1 MFRLA
6 RDVRYGVRNFVRGR
20 SVTVLVVL
28 AFALG
33 IGITT
38 AVFSIFNAVL
48 LTPLPYPDSGELVAV
63 YDTQPAC
70 ATCPASVRKYREWK
84 ARNRVFAAIGGSA
97 PASLVLTGHGDPE
110 RIAGMM
116 TTASLVDVLRIPPA
130 LGRWYTDAEDQAG
143 GPKVVVLS
151 HRFWTRRL
159 NGDAQSI
166 GSTLVLDGQPYEILG
181 VMPEGFAHRNAELF
195 VPLQRPVNP
204 ADRAHFLSIFAR
216 LEKGVTLDRATTG
229 MRALGQT
236 LAPEFAQNHGIDVR
250 SLYEATV
257 GDIRTPLRVL
267 LGAVFL
273 VLLIACAN
281 VANLL
286 LASGLAR
293 RRELAIRL
301 ALGAGRGD
309 LARQLTAEA
318 LVLAAAG
325 GAIGVLLASW
335 AVRTFV
341 VLAGNTLPRA
351 ATVQIDGRVIAFA
364 AGLSLLVGVVCGLW
378 PLVRLG
384 TRQLASAV
392 RDGDTRT
399 GSGAGSTFGNGLVV
413 AEIALAYALLVGAGL
428 LVKNLMLLEGRDAGI
443 ETARVVAFDVA
454 PAGPRY
460 ADQERVAGFYRELLD
475 RLRSTGGVQSAGAT
489 SHLPMYRFGS
499 NGEMTAEGGNPWE
512 PRDAPLVEF
521 RWIAGDY
528 FRTLGIR
535 LLEGRLFNE
544 RDRQGTTQVVVI
556 NQSMAR
562 KFWPGKSAV
571 GRRLAPGTS
580 NNWWEV
586 VGVINDVRSYGLAVT
601 TPYEMYRTIEQ
612 QPARSM
618 TVVLRT
624 NADDPGQTIQAA
636 RQIVG
641 SIDPALPVTAVQTM
655 EEVVS
660 ASVRQPRLLSALTS
674 LFGGLAGLLAMVGV
688 YGVTAYN
695 VRRQRR
701 EYGIRLALGAA
712 PAAVQR
718 LVVGRGIIVSLCG
731 VALGA
736 AGALALTRT
745 LQAML
750 NDVKPTDPAV
760 FAVNG
765 GLLLL
770 VSIAACYFP
779 REVRGPRRSDGGAE
793 GQLICVLVGLRAL
806 AATAFVSRP
815 IHSRRAT
822 TSVTSASL
830 PVNH

>member
-1 MFRLA
+1 MSRLA
-6 RDVRYGVRNFVRGR
+6 RDVRHAVRAFVRGR
-20 SVTVLVVL
+20 SVTVLAVL

-33 IGITT
+33 IGVTT

-48 LTPLPYPDSGELVAV
+48 LTPLAYPGSGDLVAV

-70 ATCPASVRKYREWK
+70 ATCPASFRKYHEWR
-84 ARNRVFAAIGGSA
+84 ARNQVFAAIGGST
-97 PASLVLTGHGDPE
+97 PASLVLTGHGDPA
-110 RIAGMM
+110 RVAGLAA
-116 TTASLVDVLRIPPA
+116 TPSLVDVLGIPPA
-130 LGRWYTDAEDQAG
+130 FGRWFNDAESQAG

-151 HRFWTRRL
+151 HPFWVRWMNR
-159 NGDAQSI
+159 DAQVV
-166 GSTLVLDGQPYEILG
+166 GRTLTLDGQPYDIVG
-181 VMPEGFAHRNAELF
+181 VMPERFAFRNAELF
-195 VPLQRPVNP
+195 VPLQRRLDP
-204 ADRAHFLSIFAR
+204 ADRAHFLAIVAR
-216 LEKGVTLDRATTG
+216 LKPGVTLERATND
-229 MRALGQT
+229 MRALGP
-236 LAPEFAQNHGIDVR
+236 AIAAEFGQNHGIDVR
-250 SLYEATV
+250 SLYEVTV
-257 GDIRTPLRVL
+257 GNIRTPLRVL
-267 LGAVFL
+267 LGAVVL

-318 LVLAAAG
+318 LVLAVAG
-325 GAIGVLLASW
+325 GAFGLLLASW

-341 VLAGNTLPRA
+341 TLAGNVLPRGG
-351 ATVQIDGRVIAFA
+351 TVQIDGRVMAFTA
-364 AGLSLLVGVVCGLW
+364 VVSLLVGVVCGLW
-378 PLVRLG
+378 PVLRLR
-384 TRQLASAV
+384 TRDLAHAV
-392 RDGDTRT
+392 REGDTRT
-399 GSGAGSTFGNGLVV
+399 GSGTGSTFGNGLVV

-428 LVKNLMLLEGRDAGI
+428 LVKNLMLLEDRDAGI
-443 ETARVVAFDVA
+443 QAARVVAFDVA

-460 ADQERVAGFYRELLD
+460 ADQERVAGFYREVLD

-489 SHLPMYRFGS
+489 SHLPMYRFGA
-499 NGEMTAEGGNPWE
+499 NGEMTIEGGNPWG
-512 PRDAPLVEF
+512 PGDAPLVEF

-528 FRTLGIR
+528 FRTMGIK
-535 LLEGRLFNE
+535 LLDGRLFDE
-544 RDRQGTTQVVVI
+544 RDRQGTQQVVVVT
-556 NQSMAR
+556 QSMAE

-571 GRRLAPGTS
+571 GRRIAPGSS

-586 VGVINDVRSYGLAVT
+586 IGVINDVRSYGLAAT

-612 QPARSM
+612 QPSRSM
-618 TVVLRT
+618 TVVART
-624 NADDPGQTIQAA
+624 SANDPGQTIQAA
-636 RQIVG
+636 RQIV
-641 SIDPALPVTAVQTM
+641 SAIDPALPVTAVQTM

-674 LFGGLAGLLAMVGV
+674 LFGGLAGLLAIVGV

-701 EYGIRLALGAA
+701 EFGIRLALGAA

-718 LVVGRGIIVSLCG
+718 LVVGRGVIVSLCG

-765 GLLLL
+765 GVLLL

-779 REVRGPRRSDGGAE
+779 ARAAGRVDPMV
-793 GQLICVLVGLRAL
+793 VLRD
-806 AATAFVSRP
+806 
-815 IHSRRAT
+815 
-822 TSVTSASL
+822 
-830 PVNH
+830 N